1 MVIIFRNGQPI
12 ELTEAEIYDVYRA
25 YRIRRDYAA
34 LKEQCKKDRKLVEQ
48 CDAGADELIY
58 DALKI
63 LDASSYPEDVQ
74 SDVETALFSSMV
86 IHGLLRGKGT
96 C

>member
-12 ELTEAEIYDVYRA
+12 ELTEEEVYDVYRA

-34 LKEQCKKDRKLVEQ
+34 LKEQCNKDRKLVEQ

-63 LDASSYPEDVQ
+63 LDAEDVQ